1 MASKKAKRGESV
13 TQEVLI
19 TISVVTVAFFVTICY
34 IVHQVFLTRRMRIQY
49 EGGYSEEEI
58 KTFIQEEL
66 SSTKGKSK

>member
-1 MASKKAKRGESV
+1 MSYEILV
-13 TQEVLI
+13 TIGVI
-19 TISVVTVAFFVTICY
+19 AVAFFATVCFV
-34 IVHQVFLTRRMRIQY
+34 VHQVFETRRMRIQY